1 MPEACAKE
9 KERDRLLDE
18 TFFFRSAVYEKKKR
32 GSLTSLLFSRIL
44 SPLLLSLPPLPR
56 HSPRSLTFLFYLQVL
71 AKLPSAHLRT
81 LRHCVALLRE
91 LADNEPTTKMSEA
104 NCAMVFA
111 PNLLR
116 SRANDPMLFARNQ
129 ENESRFIASATLDWD

>member
-1 MPEACAKE
+1 MFISN
-9 KERDRLLDE
+9 LNM
-18 TFFFRSAVYEKKKR
+18 S
-32 GSLTSLLFSRIL
+32 TSLLANPL
-44 SPLLLSLPPLPR
+44 SPPSVPAPTPPSFP
-56 HSPRSLTFLFYLQVL
+56 SFPNFLFYLQVL
-71 AKLPSAHLRT
+71 AKLPPAHLRT

-116 SRANDPMLFARNQ
+116 SRANDTMLFARNQ
-129 ENESRFIASATLDWD
+129 ENESRFIHARLGLNLKNTVFWLELGAHTG